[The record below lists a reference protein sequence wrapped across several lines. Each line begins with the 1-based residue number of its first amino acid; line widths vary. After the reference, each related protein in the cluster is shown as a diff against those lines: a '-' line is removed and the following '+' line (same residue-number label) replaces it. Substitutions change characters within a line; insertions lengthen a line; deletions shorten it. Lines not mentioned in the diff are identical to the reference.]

1 MDLGFYVKRVFTII
15 VLALETTFYFVLLS
29 YTRAHMMGRFS
40 IDDNYV
46 FKSEKLG
53 IIVMFFV
60 FFMFGQEW
68 CEQWS

>member
-1 MDLGFYVKRVFTII
+1 
-15 VLALETTFYFVLLS
+15 
-29 YTRAHMMGRFS
+29 MMGRFS